1 MAKARTAA
9 FIWMALGILNA
20 NGANE
25 SDLSKGVDKLCA
37 HTGLQRVGEV
47 RLIKTTPYA
56 GLNYWVRVPLLVEG
70 RKHFYSMHLDK
81 DFRVCDFQPDG
92 WPFIPG
98 GLIEYPP
105 GYDTYREP
113 KSRNAA
119 ITAVEHLNSIRKERT
134 YGRPAVQKVGSDLL
148 VTYQW
153 TSHTRT
159 KDGDLVQDACLS
171 FVVTSRGT
179 IYAQTWG
186 FWPTSGKFPIL
197 RRS

>member
-1 MAKARTAA
+1 MTKVSIAA
-9 FIWMALGILNA
+9 LIWIALGILNA
-20 NGANE
+20 IGANE
-25 SDLSKGVDKLCA
+25 DNFSKAVDKLCA
-37 HTGLQRVGEV
+37 QTGLQRIGEV
-47 RLIKTTPYA
+47 RLLEKTPYV

-70 RKHFYSMHLDK
+70 RKHFYRMHLDK
-81 DFRVCDFQPDG
+81 TFRIRDFEPEG
-92 WPFIPG
+92 WPFVPG

-113 KSRNAA
+113 KGRQAA
-119 ITAVEHLNSIRKERT
+119 IAAVEHVNSIRRETT
-134 YGRPAVQKVGSDLL
+134 YGRPAVQKVGSDVL

-171 FVVTSRGT
+171 FVITPRGT

-186 FWPTSGKFPIL
+186 FWPTSGKWPTL